1 MRPTEAWV
9 VAGSLLPVMRRT
21 RPPSTPARLSALALA
36 GLLLV
41 GCANS
46 GVPEGWDD
54 QPDETGRGL
63 AERNFIDAC
72 IEANDDLSES
82 RASSLCECVLDE
94 VQHEE
99 RDATYKDFTTLN
111 NHLKKNS
118 DEVTESGL
126 RDLFPWFTD
135 AVDACN
141 T

>member
-54 QPDETGRGL
+54 QPDEPGRGL
-63 AERNFIDAC
+63 AARNFIDAC

-94 VQHEE
+94 VQGSASYDDYE
-99 RDATYKDFTTLN
+99 RLNDHFKD
-111 NHLKKNS
+111 KG
-118 DEVTESGL
+118 DEATESGL

>member
-46 GVPEGWDD
+46 GVPEGWDE
-54 QPDETGRGL
+54 QPDEIGRGL

-72 IEANDDLSES
+72 IEANVDLSES

-94 VQHEE
+94 VQGSASYDDYE
-99 RDATYKDFTTLN
+99 RLNDHFKD
-111 NHLKKNS
+111 KG
-118 DEVTESGL
+118 DEATESGL
-126 RDLFPWFTD
+126 RDLFAWFTD

>member
-94 VQHEE
+94 VQGSASYDDYE
-99 RDATYKDFTTLN
+99 RLNDHFKD
-111 NHLKKNS
+111 KG
-118 DEVTESGL
+118 DEATESGL
-126 RDLFPWFTD
+126 RDLFAWFTD
-135 AVDACN
+135 AVAACN

>member
-54 QPDETGRGL
+54 QPDEIGRGL

-94 VQHEE
+94 VQGSASYDDYE
-99 RDATYKDFTTLN
+99 RLDDHFKD
-111 NHLKKNS
+111 KG
-118 DEVTESGL
+118 DEATESGL
-126 RDLFPWFTD
+126 RDLFAWFTD

>member
-1 MRPTEAWV
+1 M
-9 VAGSLLPVMRRT
+9 MRRT

-54 QPDETGRGL
+54 QPDEIGRGL

-72 IEANDDLSES
+72 MEANDDLSES

-94 VQHEE
+94 VQGSASYDDYE
-99 RDATYKDFTTLN
+99 RLDDHFKD
-111 NHLKKNS
+111 KG
-118 DEVTESGL
+118 DEATESGL
-126 RDLFPWFTD
+126 RDLFAWFTD

>member
-94 VQHEE
+94 VQGSASYDDYE
-99 RDATYKDFTTLN
+99 RLNDHFKD
-111 NHLKKNS
+111 KG
-118 DEVTESGL
+118 DEATESGL
-126 RDLFPWFTD
+126 RDLFAWFTD

>member
-1 MRPTEAWV
+1 MRPTVAWV

-54 QPDETGRGL
+54 QPDEIGRGL

-72 IEANDDLSES
+72 MEANDDLSES

-94 VQHEE
+94 VQGSASYDDYE
-99 RDATYKDFTTLN
+99 RLDDHFKD
-111 NHLKKNS
+111 KG
-118 DEVTESGL
+118 DEATESGL
-126 RDLFPWFTD
+126 RDLFAWFTD

>member
-94 VQHEE
+94 VQGSASYDDYE
-99 RDATYKDFTTLN
+99 RLNDHFKD
-111 NHLKKNS
+111 KG

>member
-9 VAGSLLPVMRRT
+9 VAGSLLPVMRRP

-94 VQHEE
+94 VQGSASYDDYE
-99 RDATYKDFTTLN
+99 RLNDHFKD
-111 NHLKKNS
+111 KG
-118 DEVTESGL
+118 DEATESGL
-126 RDLFPWFTD
+126 RDLFAWFTD

>member
-21 RPPSTPARLSALALA
+21 RPPSTPARLSALALV

-54 QPDETGRGL
+54 QPDEIGRGL

-94 VQHEE
+94 VQGSASYDDYE
-99 RDATYKDFTTLN
+99 RLNDHFKD
-111 NHLKKNS
+111 KG
-118 DEVTESGL
+118 DEATESGL
-126 RDLFPWFTD
+126 RDLFAWFTD

>member
-36 GLLLV
+36 GLLLG

-63 AERNFIDAC
+63 VERTFVDAC
-72 IEANDDLSES
+72 IESNVALSES
-82 RASSLCECVLDE
+82 RATTMCECVLAE
-94 VQHEE
+94 VQGSATWDDYKRRNDHFKDKG
-99 RDATYKDFTTLN
+99 DA
-111 NHLKKNS
+111 
-118 DEVTESGL
+118 VTESGL
-126 RDLFPWFTD
+126 ADLFPWFTD
-135 AVDACN
+135 AVAACN

>member
-46 GVPEGWDD
+46 GVPEGWDE
-54 QPDETGRGL
+54 QPDGIGRGL

-94 VQHEE
+94 VQGSASYDDYE
-99 RDATYKDFTTLN
+99 RLNDHFKD
-111 NHLKKNS
+111 KG
-118 DEVTESGL
+118 DEATESGL
-126 RDLFPWFTD
+126 RDLFAWFTD

>member
-54 QPDETGRGL
+54 QPDEIGRGL

-94 VQHEE
+94 VQGSASYDDYE
-99 RDATYKDFTTLN
+99 RLNDHFKD
-111 NHLKKNS
+111 KG
-118 DEVTESGL
+118 DEATESGL
-126 RDLFPWFTD
+126 RDLFAWFTD

>member
-54 QPDETGRGL
+54 QPDEIGRGL

-94 VQHEE
+94 VQGSASYDDYE
-99 RDATYKDFTTLN
+99 RLNDHFKD
-111 NHLKKNS
+111 KG

-126 RDLFPWFTD
+126 RDLFAWFTD

>member
-46 GVPEGWDD
+46 GVPEGWDE
-54 QPDETGRGL
+54 QPDEIGRGL

-94 VQHEE
+94 VQGSASYDDYE
-99 RDATYKDFTTLN
+99 RLNDHFKD
-111 NHLKKNS
+111 KG
-118 DEVTESGL
+118 DEATESGL
-126 RDLFPWFTD
+126 RDLFAWFTD
-135 AVDACN
+135 AVAACN